1 MKRLLLFSAFLCLFS
16 AAAMSQEKPERR
28 VIEVSG
34 SAERLVTPDTFTFKI
49 TLAERIDNKQKITI
63 ETQEAQLRT
72 ELEAIGVNAAKD
84 LTVFD
89 IAATYIRQKKVRDT
103 LAVKDYR
110 LKLRDINKIAGLQ
123 DLADRLNVSKLD
135 LIDTEHSQMAEIRR
149 EVKIDAMRAAKTKA
163 EYLLGAIGERAGK
176 PVWVKEVED
185 EIQLRPVSS
194 NFATSN
200 IVRISAGVLS
210 NASEP
215 SELNFTPFKVRYVIQ
230 AKFEIE

>member
-1 MKRLLLFSAFLCLFS
+1 
-16 AAAMSQEKPERR
+16 MSQEKPERR

>member
-16 AAAMSQEKPERR
+16 AAAMSQDKPERR

-149 EVKIDAMRAAKTKA
+149 EVKIDAIRAAKIKA

-194 NFATSN
+194 NFGTSN
-200 IVRISAGVLS
+200 IVRISASVLS
-210 NASEP
+210 NAPEP